1 MHFQRCRR
9 LHGLYLLVVMVAAM
23 PQAKLVETVESLA
36 GMVNLALQE
45 PLAAAVAAARVA
57 LIQLT
62 MTLAATV
69 VRLVLTLLRHPPVP
83 SPIQVCWL
91 VIAVRQ
97 DLTGL
102 LVLLL
107 GVMAAAAAVAELAP
121 MLVLLAL
128 QALLARVARGGQ
140 VAQVEATEVL
150 RLMVV
155 AAAVAAE
162 AVAAV
167 SEGLL
172 AVSVERGLLARVI
185 QALAV
190 MEALVAAAVAAAAVV
205 AWPVIILGGA
215 VVVVV
220 ATPRYVLPVAL
231 TALPTAAALLAA
243 LVALQVTVDE
253 AGGAVVAATLW
264 NSCRD

>member
-1 MHFQRCRR
+1 
-9 LHGLYLLVVMVAAM
+9 MVAAM

-45 PLAAAVAAARVA
+45 PLAAAVVAAWVA

-69 VRLVLTLLRHPPVP
+69 VRLVLTLLRHPPAP

-91 VIAVRQ
+91 VTAVRQ

-107 GVMAAAAAVAELAP
+107 GVMAAAAAAELAP
-121 MLVLLAL
+121 MLVLQAL
-128 QALLARVARGGQ
+128 QALLVQVARVVQ

-155 AAAVAAE
+155 AAAVAA
-162 AVAAV
+162 AAV
-167 SEGLL
+167 
-172 AVSVERGLLARVI
+172 
-185 QALAV
+185 
-190 MEALVAAAVAAAAVV
+190 AAAVV
-205 AWPVIILGGA
+205 AWPVIILGG
-215 VVVVV
+215 
-220 ATPRYVLPVAL
+220 RWWWWW
-231 TALPTAAALLAA
+231 
-243 LVALQVTVDE
+243 QR
-253 AGGAVVAATLW
+253 
-264 NSCRD
+264 RDTFYQWH

>member
-1 MHFQRCRR
+1 
-9 LHGLYLLVVMVAAM
+9 M

-45 PLAAAVAAARVA
+45 PLAAAVVAAWVA

-69 VRLVLTLLRHPPVP
+69 VRLVLTLLRHPPAP

-91 VIAVRQ
+91 VTAVRQ

-107 GVMAAAAAVAELAP
+107 GVMAAAAAAAEQAP
-121 MLVLLAL
+121 MLVLQAL
-128 QALLARVARGGQ
+128 QALLVQVARVVQ

-150 RLMVV
+150 RLMVAA
-155 AAAVAAE
+155 AAAVAA

-172 AVSVERGLLARVI
+172 AVSVERGLRARVT

-190 MEALVAAAVAAAAVV
+190 MEELVAAVVVAAAVV
-205 AWPVIILGGA
+205 AWPVIILGVA

-243 LVALQVTVDE
+243 LAALAALLVTVDE
-253 AGGAVVAATLW
+253 AVAAAGVVTLW

>member
-1 MHFQRCRR
+1 
-9 LHGLYLLVVMVAAM
+9 MVAAM

-36 GMVNLALQE
+36 GMVNLAIQE
-45 PLAAAVAAARVA
+45 PLAAAVAAAWVA

-62 MTLAATV
+62 MTLAAPV
-69 VRLVLTLLRHPPVP
+69 VRLVLTLLRHPPAP

-91 VIAVRQ
+91 VTAVRK

-107 GVMAAAAAVAELAP
+107 GVMAAAAAAAELAP
-121 MLVLLAL
+121 MLVLQAL
-128 QALLARVARGGQ
+128 QALLVQVARVVQ

-150 RLMVV
+150 RLMV
-155 AAAVAAE
+155 AAAVAAA

-190 MEALVAAAVAAAAVV
+190 MAALVAAAVAAAAVV
-205 AWPVIILGGA
+205 DWPAIILGGA
-215 VVVVV
+215 VVV
-220 ATPRYVLPVAL
+220 
-231 TALPTAAALLAA
+231 
-243 LVALQVTVDE
+243 
-253 AGGAVVAATLW
+253 
-264 NSCRD
+264 